1 MNQIQKVS
9 SYLLVVFSVLLLV
22 LPLCVIIQWL
32 FIDTGTIK
40 NLLAQG
46 IVGKSIETPEGYVN
60 LSIVQWTSF
69 SKTLGFCADI
79 LGLLPFVLSL
89 FGLKSIFR
97 NYQKG
102 EIFSTAN
109 ARHYKYLGWIFFLDA
124 LLIKSLSNTL
134 MVLAVTLS
142 NLPGHRYI
150 NIQFG
155 SPNMKALFCGMIVI
169 VISKVM
175 LEASKLHDDQKFTI

>member
-9 SYLLVVFSVLLLV
+9 SYLLITFNVLLV
-22 LPLCVIIQWL
+22 ALPLCDIIQWF

-46 IVGKSIETPEGYVN
+46 IVGKSVQTPEGYVN
-60 LSIVQWTSF
+60 LSTVQWTPF
-69 SKTLGFCADI
+69 SKTLGFSADI
-79 LGLLPFVLSL
+79 LGLLPFVLIL

-109 ARHYKYLGWIFFLDA
+109 ARYYKYLGWIFFFDA
-124 LLIKSLSNTL
+124 LLIRSLSNTL

-142 NLPGHRYI
+142 NPPGHRYI

-155 SPNMKALFCGMIVI
+155 TPNMKSLFYGIIVI
-169 VISKVM
+169 VISKIM
-175 LEASKLHDDQKFTI
+175 LEASKLHDDQRFTI

>member
-9 SYLLVVFSVLLLV
+9 SYLLITFNVLLV
-22 LPLCVIIQWL
+22 ALPLCVIIQWF

-46 IVGKSIETPEGYVN
+46 IVGKSVQTPEGYVN
-60 LSIVQWTSF
+60 LSTVQWTSF
-69 SKTLGFCADI
+69 SKTLGFSANI

-97 NYQKG
+97 NYQQG

-109 ARHYKYLGWIFFLDA
+109 ARHYKYLGWIFFFDA

-142 NLPGHRYI
+142 NPPGRRWVTVG
-150 NIQFG
+150 FG
-155 SPNMKALFCGMIVI
+155 TPNMKSLFYGIIVI

-175 LEASKLHDDQKFTI
+175 LEATKIHDDQKFTI